1 MRTLKSA
8 TQRNCRIANEF
19 YTESGMRV
27 LVDSEPA
34 IFTLP
39 SCLGY
44 PKDYRVDLTMC
55 KTISVIYDKTYE
67 CYVNVVVTEAG
78 NTIYVDL

>member
-8 TQRNCRIANEF
+8 QQRNCVIAKEF
-19 YTESGMRV
+19 YTDFDLNILLAE
-27 LVDSEPA
+27 EPA
-34 IFTLP
+34 AFYSEWKSMGI
-39 SCLGY
+39 
-44 PKDYRVDLTMC
+44 KHYRVDLTMC